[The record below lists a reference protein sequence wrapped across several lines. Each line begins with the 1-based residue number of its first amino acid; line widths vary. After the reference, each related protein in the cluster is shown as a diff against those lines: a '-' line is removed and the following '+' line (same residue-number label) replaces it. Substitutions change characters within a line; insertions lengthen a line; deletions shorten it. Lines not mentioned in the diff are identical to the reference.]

1 MVRGGTSTV
10 PTVRGSMTRTRG
22 ARGATAGGTRWYEYG
37 TYRSRVDDAYE
48 EYEGC
53 DGGWFARIKVLS
65 GVRAVRAGGE
75 VPPGTRTSMNI
86 CFIG

>member
-37 TYRSRVDDAYE
+37 TYRSRGGAACNFLPNELRVSLATTVLVLYTVGRYE
-48 EYEGC
+48 VVRVRYLP
-53 DGGWFARIKVLS
+53 FAGR
-65 GVRAVRAGGE
+65 
-75 VPPGTRTSMNI
+75 
-86 CFIG
+86 